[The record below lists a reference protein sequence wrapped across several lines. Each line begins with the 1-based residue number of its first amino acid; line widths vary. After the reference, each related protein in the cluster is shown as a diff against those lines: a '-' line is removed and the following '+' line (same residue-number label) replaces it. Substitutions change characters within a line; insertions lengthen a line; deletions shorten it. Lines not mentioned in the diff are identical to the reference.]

1 MKNHLLTVTMI
12 ATFCLAAQ
20 RSSAASEK
28 EFAKALNVAGRQ
40 RMLSQKMG
48 AEFLMVKL
56 GISTVEN
63 KNKLDADIAAFAKA
77 LNGLITGDTE
87 AGIPAPPNEQ
97 IARQLGQVKLLW
109 ANYLRAL
116 ESGGKSSVGDIALFG
131 DPLLRE
137 SDKTVQMY
145 EYAAAEAGFKKTGTV
160 INVAGR
166 QRMLSQK
173 MTKEIC
179 LIALDADKGDSRSKL
194 KEARQ
199 LFDSSHNALLKGS
212 AEMGIP
218 ATTSPEIKKQLAE
231 VDALWKRFDTLVS
244 EVLTDGSANVTKV
257 TAIAALSQDLLKA
270 TDKAVTLYGEVD
282 KSAKKS

>member
-1 MKNHLLTVTMI
+1 
-12 ATFCLAAQ
+12 
-20 RSSAASEK
+20 
-28 EFAKALNVAGRQ
+28 
-40 RMLSQKMG
+40 MG